1 VQCDLKSG
9 TRGLHVTFSS
19 RIAQDQ
25 SSKSLN
31 EIHAWFDRKVGGNN
45 LEDMFYS
52 LDSLSRRRKKKK
64 TALNSAREN
73 KRRSN
78 WKEKRREKKG
88 EKKAGG
94 TSGEKKKER
103 KRKRAGSTQCCIIR
117 SVPAGTDGKSR
128 TGMQTGTS
136 HPPVPPRLIF
146 RPFRPFRPISA
157 CSGRYE

>member
-52 LDSLSRRRKKKK
+52 LDSLSRRRKKKDS
-64 TALNSAREN
+64 TEQR
-73 KRRSN
+73 KRKQKKKQLERKKKR
-78 WKEKRREKKG
+78 KERREK
-88 EKKAGG
+88 
-94 TSGEKKKER
+94 
-103 KRKRAGSTQCCIIR
+103 
-117 SVPAGTDGKSR
+117 SR
-128 TGMQTGTS
+128 R
-136 HPPVPPRLIF
+136 H
-146 RPFRPFRPISA
+146 
-157 CSGRYE
+157 